1 MPPPRDAADTPGA
14 AVPGADGPDAD
25 DLRRRSMDGLQ
36 LILGLIERR
45 LHRAEGAEARE
56 ALSALLGDVSV
67 LGAMQRRFAEGG
79 SGGLAD
85 GLSDL
90 GATWRRL
97 AAERGASVEVRV
109 EPVEVD
115 ERRAIALA
123 LAANELVTSSLKQA
137 AADGGR
143 GRVSVALRG
152 DGEGWGELHVADDG
166 RGLVD
171 GMGPDSLGLGL
182 VVGLL
187 RRVGAELRLDGM
199 GATHARVRFPS
210 AGHAGPSDDA
220 PHPRRPA

>member
-1 MPPPRDAADTPGA
+1 MPPSHDDTDDAPDAG
-14 AVPGADGPDAD
+14 GPDAD
-25 DLRRRSMDGLQ
+25 DLRRRSLDGLQ
-36 LILGLIERR
+36 FILGLIERR
-45 LHRAEGAEARE
+45 LHRAEGVEARE

-67 LGAMQRRFAEGG
+67 LGAMQRHFAEGG
-79 SGGLAD
+79 SGGLAG

-90 GATWRRL
+90 GATWGRL
-97 AAERGASVEVRV
+97 AAERGTSVEVRV

-123 LAANELVTSSLKQA
+123 LAANELVTSSLKHA

-152 DGEGWGELHVADDG
+152 DGEGWGELRVADDG

-187 RRVGAELRLDGM
+187 RRVGAELRLDGV
-199 GATHARVRFPS
+199 GATRARVRFPV
-210 AGHAGPSDDA
+210 AGHAGSSDDA
-220 PHPRRPA
+220 PRPRRPA